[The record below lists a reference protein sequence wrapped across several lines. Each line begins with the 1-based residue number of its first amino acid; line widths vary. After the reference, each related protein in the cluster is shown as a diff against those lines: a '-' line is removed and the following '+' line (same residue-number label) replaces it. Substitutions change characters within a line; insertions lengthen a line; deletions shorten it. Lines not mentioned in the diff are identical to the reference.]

1 MCGAAARTLRQGW
14 RADAARGIVEG
25 CADATRRPPR
35 TAEDVM
41 SGSVARIT
49 QISAR
54 SDVSFDDAVKTG
66 IERASETL
74 RNLTGA
80 WVKEQKVEVRDGK
93 IVAWQVALEVTFVLD

>member
-1 MCGAAARTLRQGW
+1 
-14 RADAARGIVEG
+14 
-25 CADATRRPPR
+25 
-35 TAEDVM
+35 M

-93 IVAWQVALEVTFVLD
+93 IVVWQVALEVTFVLD